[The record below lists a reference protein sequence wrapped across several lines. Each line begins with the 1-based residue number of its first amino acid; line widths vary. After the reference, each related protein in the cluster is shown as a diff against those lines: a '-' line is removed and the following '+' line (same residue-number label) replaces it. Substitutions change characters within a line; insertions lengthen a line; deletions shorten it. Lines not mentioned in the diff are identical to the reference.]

1 MFCLNFDDLQQYET
15 HKEFN
20 CHQFNAVHTIATLH
34 CSEDV
39 AMRVHGGGNFFREA
53 IEFLVNEALYIQLLV
68 LIITSPIMVNERL
81 AVSMSNW
88 VSLAWKS

>member
-1 MFCLNFDDLQQYET
+1 M
-15 HKEFN
+15 
-20 CHQFNAVHTIATLH
+20 V
-34 CSEDV
+34 
-39 AMRVHGGGNFFREA
+39 GGNFFREA

-88 VSLAWKS
+88 VLWLGNHKQYFLGCVLNKSPTSFSKENLIQSTFCV

>member
-1 MFCLNFDDLQQYET
+1 MRIIRNSIVINSMLYTLEQLCIALNMLPCVWMVGGID
-15 HKEFN
+15 
-20 CHQFNAVHTIATLH
+20 
-34 CSEDV
+34 
-39 AMRVHGGGNFFREA
+39 GGGNFFREA
-53 IEFLVNEALYIQLLV
+53 IKFLVNEALYIQLLV

>member
-1 MFCLNFDDLQQYET
+1 MVGYSKQ
-15 HKEFN
+15 
-20 CHQFNAVHTIATLH
+20 V
-34 CSEDV
+34 
-39 AMRVHGGGNFFREA
+39 REA